1 MALDPSISLQAG
13 KIPQS
18 QGTLGG
24 IERGMKLQQLAIQPA
39 ILEQQLATARQAE
52 QTSRAAQMTSEAQ
65 LPGVRA
71 QAEGLVRGERQ
82 ANQRI
87 AAAQAAIETDDS
99 GMPVLDSVTG
109 QPKFN
114 LNKYQHGLYK
124 AGLVDEAT
132 KTGENFLRQS
142 KDVYEFAATARTQA
156 ALAAQAAYDRTPG
169 TPQQKQKAAEA
180 TWTDMSG
187 RAVAAAQAGG
197 FPLSPDQLR
206 YTPGLEKA
214 LYTAAINPQAQ
225 ESLKLTQAGQ
235 DIQRDQLA
243 LQTEQFENSK
253 KVNFTDEDSLNPN
266 SGASITARNII
277 QNITG
282 QPVPEN
288 MSAGDLM
295 RNPTTAGIMSSTG
308 AAVGAQRAA
317 ALGEVTKYESVSKT
331 LERAKTKLSTQ
342 GLTPFQFLEQAVQR
356 RLLDDPELAA
366 LYSQLKQLPP
376 GTVTEGM
383 NYNSLK
389 AITDAAAAH
398 ARANASVAV
407 GGGATGRTEAPKPT
421 TPAGGANTGKFTVGK
436 IYTDAQG
443 NKARWNGKSFEE
455 VK

>member
-13 KIPQS
+13 KIPQA
-18 QGTLGG
+18 QGMLGG
-24 IERGMKLQQLAIQPA
+24 VERGMKLQQLAMQPA
-39 ILEQQLATARQAE
+39 ILEQQLATSRQAE
-52 QTSRAAQMTSEAQ
+52 LASRASTAITQAQ
-65 LPGVRA
+65 LPGVEATAR
-71 QAEGLVRGERQ
+71 GLVRQEQQ
-82 ANQRI
+82 AGQRV
-87 AAAQAAIETDDS
+87 AAAQAAIETDEG
-99 GMPVLDSVTG
+99 GMPVIDPVTG

-132 KTGENFLRQS
+132 KTGENFLKQS

-156 ALAAQAAYDRTPG
+156 ALAAQAAYDRTVG
-169 TPQQKQKAAEA
+169 TPEQKQKAAKA
-180 TWTDMSG
+180 TWEDMSS

-225 ESLKLTQAGQ
+225 ESLKLNQAAQ
-235 DIQRDQLA
+235 DIQRDQLS

-253 KVNFTDEDSLNPN
+253 KLSFTDEASLDPN

-308 AAVGAQRAA
+308 AAVGAQRSA
-317 ALGEVTKYESVSKT
+317 ALAEVTKYESVSKT
-331 LERAKTKLSTQ
+331 LEKAKTKLSTQ

-407 GGGATGRTEAPKPT
+407 GGGATGRTEAPKP
-421 TPAGGANTGKFTVGK
+421 AGEQPSGNFVKDK
-436 IYTDAQG
+436 IYTDAKG